1 MLNSKFSW
9 NQTTPFLHL
18 LLGAKVCGPAWGQK
32 NCYFPFNFSGDIL
45 ASSVLFSF
53 A

>member
-1 MLNSKFSW
+1 MQNSKFSW
-9 NQTTPFLHL
+9 NQNHTFLDL

-32 NCYFPFNFSGDIL
+32 NCYFPSRFSGDIL

-53 A
+53 T